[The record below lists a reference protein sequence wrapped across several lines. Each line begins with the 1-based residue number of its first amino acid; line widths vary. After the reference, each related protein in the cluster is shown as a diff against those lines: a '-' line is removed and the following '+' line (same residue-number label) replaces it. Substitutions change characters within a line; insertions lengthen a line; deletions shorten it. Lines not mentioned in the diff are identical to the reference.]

1 MAVSQ
6 KTIDDGGG
14 GTSPTG
20 GSGGG
25 PATINP
31 RWLDINWSFP
41 STFENLILGFDVI
54 AYTGSNPDDPPTY
67 CFNVVRVNPNVRRL
81 VKSIIPTTSLPTINA
96 SVRAVYA

>member
-1 MAVSQ
+1 MYQ

-31 RWLDINWSFP
+31 GWLDINWTFP
-41 STFENLILGFDVI
+41 SNFESLILGFDVI
-54 AYTGSNPDDPPTY
+54 AYTGSDPTDSSKY
-67 CFNVVRVNPNVRRL
+67 LFAAVRVNPNVRRL
-81 VKSIIPTTSLPTINA
+81 VKSILPTTTLPTVNA